1 MSKILLYIMMM
12 VSLNSVGS
20 PYLLSQVNST
30 TNLYMT
36 QKVDLTLEQ
45 KLLIKDK
52 KQELKAKY
60 FNNDQKLTL
69 KEKLQARK
77 MYRQELREFIE
88 NELGVALKK

>member
-12 VSLNSVGS
+12 LSLNSVGS